1 MADKLKSFSEAVI
14 DYVISLT
21 HLYGLVHRDK
31 VVEIFNRQN
40 KEKTDITVMKNIM
53 DNPPEELAENF
64 VEFYGDYFVHET
76 IMEFDDFTA
85 QLKQR
90 RGKPLYV
97 PPREELLKYKEDTY
111 FEVTDHYKALQRYIT
126 KNIFDGDKNAAKLLT
141 EEVQAICQFGF
152 SVQGISDVFNSGGVN
167 FKNVS
172 QANEVMQL
180 VRELANNTRIWEN
193 NGHTPNEI
201 FEKYEKPY
209 LQPLPDKPFKLDGT
223 DVFDFKTKKKI
234 GRNDPCPCGSGKKY
248 KKCCLSK

>member
-90 RGKPLYV
+90 RGNHFMFIPG
-97 PPREELLKYKEDTY
+97 RT
-111 FEVTDHYKALQRYIT
+111 
-126 KNIFDGDKNAAKLLT
+126 
-141 EEVQAICQFGF
+141 
-152 SVQGISDVFNSGGVN
+152 
-167 FKNVS
+167 FKV
-172 QANEVMQL
+172 
-180 VRELANNTRIWEN
+180 
-193 NGHTPNEI
+193 
-201 FEKYEKPY
+201 
-209 LQPLPDKPFKLDGT
+209 
-223 DVFDFKTKKKI
+223 
-234 GRNDPCPCGSGKKY
+234 
-248 KKCCLSK
+248 